1 MRKLFLAI
9 CFSLLLTAPEA
20 VFARAVELKDAA
32 EFQAREQQ
40 ALDAAPII
48 DERIPTGEN
57 REEMDNFIKERLK
70 TVVISKLDEN
80 EDLESLKTIDVQH
93 SAEYINTLK
102 ESKKSTFQ
110 KIYDSA
116 MNRISGSGQN
126 TREDLAP
133 TYDDVYYY
141 TNDTPADNVAQQ
153 QQEWQKPD
161 FAVVDVELP
170 NGEKVLAPAKEHIPY
185 LFSQIEIL
193 PTGLIKVNETVVVV
207 ANGEKLKNGLSR
219 SIPKYSTSRINVR
232 HKVDVDLLSVTI
244 NGQDVPH
251 KLEEVGNNIVI
262 TPQQTYQMQPGVYT
276 YQFDYILDR
285 QLWYYDE
292 FNEFYWD
299 VTGSTWNLVIARAG
313 ASVSVPGEL
322 KALSQNVLLGYPP
335 ELTQDG
341 AFVTEGRNNTL
352 GFAAQVPLFI
362 GEGMHIIISIP
373 KSDFVTPDFNKL
385 FSWFVADYGDILFS
399 GLALAAILISYIL
412 SWKYISLGHSKQKS
426 GLKKTA
432 PILRYLIKSV
442 FDKTSFAAW
451 LLELFRKNII
461 DIQESGGSILLI
473 KKTDSLNSLNRKER
487 KALANLFPNKES
499 VIAVNAQNML
509 KIRRAFKLVEKD
521 TQNTIK
527 HLALKLNFGYL
538 CFSIGML
545 ILAEIAISLLSV
557 NFAQSLAILLSCT
570 ITIAFY
576 VWILKLKFKSK
587 LLGYFSKGMG
597 MLIIFFSL
605 LIMSVYIHPISSLLI
620 LIIIYAIFAY
630 TSIFA
635 KRSGLIR
642 NNIKEA
648 AAYKDYLLNSAESIA
663 MGRDFLTQQANIL
676 ALDLAD
682 KFKNAPAIK
691 DYYRLDI
698 VSELIKKL

>member
-40 ALDAAPII
+40 ALDAAPIF

-57 REEMDNFIKERLK
+57 SEEMDNFIKERLK
-70 TVVISKLDEN
+70 TVVVTKLDEN

-126 TREDLAP
+126 VREDLAP

-185 LFSQIEIL
+185 LFSMIEIL
-193 PTGLIKVNETVVVV
+193 PTGLVKINETVVVV
-207 ANGEKLKNGLSR
+207 ANGEKLINGLSR
-219 SIPKYSTSRINVR
+219 SIPKYSTSRINVK
-232 HKVDVDLLSVTI
+232 HKVDIDLLSVTI

-262 TPQQTYQMQPGVYT
+262 TPQQAYQLQPGVYT

-299 VTGSTWNLVIARAG
+299 VTGSSWNLVIARAG
-313 ASVSVPGEL
+313 ASVSIPGEL

-432 PILRYLIKSV
+432 PILRYLVKSV

-461 DIQESGGSILLI
+461 DIQESDGSILLI
-473 KKTDSLNSLNRKER
+473 KKTDNLNSMNRKER

-538 CFSIGML
+538 CFSVGML
-545 ILAEIAISLLSV
+545 IMAEIAISLLSV
-557 NFAQSLAILLSCT
+557 NFVQSLAILLSCT

-597 MLIIFFSL
+597 ILIIFFSL

-648 AAYKDYLLNSAESIA
+648 AAYKDYLLKSAESIA

-676 ALDLAD
+676 ALDISEN
-682 KFKNAPAIK
+682 FKNAPAIK